1 MRVQAAGEKKLRQ
14 GRSHVDI
21 QIVFANLKQ
30 PSPPIS
36 FCSSTI
42 KEKLLSLSNRIADV
56 RAGFHPTF
64 WIANGMEL
72 FERLAYYGQ
81 QIVFAVYVRNQLGFS
96 EAEAGQLSGIFGGL
110 IYLLPIL
117 AGTLADNWGFRRAF
131 NVAFSILGIG
141 YFLIGSL
148 GMDAFAG
155 IYGDKHNY
163 WLLMAFLILTAF
175 GGSFIKPS
183 VLGTVAMT
191 SSEKTKSLGF
201 AIYYWIVNIGA
212 MIGPTIAY
220 FVRDA
225 AGNPF
230 VFMVSSLSC
239 FAMLIVNLLLYKEV
253 KGKEPLVPES
263 FGKKIA
269 NLFIVLGNI
278 KFMIFLLIYSLYWII
293 FWQEFIIVPY
303 YITDFIDK
311 VAPYEIIQSW
321 AGAGAII
328 LFQIP
333 LNWLTKNIPTRTAIV
348 LGFAISSLMWVII
361 GIHPSIPTI
370 AAGIVAFAIGEM
382 IQAPRYYE
390 YISEIAPPGQQGL
403 YQGYA
408 FLPIAIARFVGD
420 PFGGWIYQTAKAEGK
435 PELIWFSLIAVG
447 VAGAV
452 LMWLYNLVVTR
463 AEQANR

>member
-1 MRVQAAGEKKLRQ
+1 M
-14 GRSHVDI
+14 
-21 QIVFANLKQ
+21 NL
-30 PSPPIS
+30 S
-36 FCSSTI
+36 
-42 KEKLLSLSNRIADV
+42 ERIAEI
-56 RAGFHPTF
+56 RKGFHPTF
-64 WIANGMEL
+64 WVANGMEL

-81 QIVFAVYVRNQLGFS
+81 QIVFVVYLRNKLGFT
-96 EAEAGQLSGIFGGL
+96 EAQAGQLSGLFGGV

-117 AGTLADNWGFRRAF
+117 AGTLADKWGFRRAF
-131 NVAFSILGIG
+131 NVAFSILALG

-155 IYGDKHNY
+155 VYQGMPTY
-163 WLLMAFLILTAF
+163 WLLLAFLMLTAF

-183 VLGTVAMT
+183 VLGTVAVT
-191 SSEKTKSLGF
+191 STEQTKSLGF
-201 AIYYWIVNIGA
+201 AIYYWLVNIGA
-212 MIGPTIAY
+212 MVGPTIAY
-220 FVRDA
+220 LVRDRF
-225 AGNPF
+225 GNEF
-230 VFMVSSLSC
+230 VYLVSAVSC
-239 FAMLIVNLLLYKEV
+239 LAMLIVNIFLYKEV
-253 KGKEPLVPES
+253 KGAVQIVPES
-263 FGKKIA
+263 LGKKIT
-269 NLFIVLGNI
+269 NLFVVLGNV

-303 YITDFIDK
+303 YITDYIGK
-311 VAPYEIIQSW
+311 EAPYEIVQSW

-333 LNWLTKNIPTRTAIV
+333 INRLTKHIPTRTAIV
-348 LGFAISSLMWVII
+348 LGFAISSLIWVII
-361 GIHPSIPTI
+361 GISPSIPTI

-420 PFGGWIYQTAKAEGK
+420 PFGGWIYQTAKEAGK
-435 PELIWFSLIAVG
+435 PEMVWFALIGIG

-452 LMWLYNLVVTR
+452 CMWIYNLVVER
-463 AEQANR
+463 NEKGAA